1 MSTTVRLTIA
11 ALFFSASVA
20 MAQNAADALGP
31 VRQLYAS
38 AEYEEALTALG
49 RLQSD
54 TPTTGLEMD
63 RYRALCLIALNR
75 SNEADRVIES
85 IVAADPL
92 YQPSASDASPR
103 VRTAFSTVR
112 ERVLPAL
119 ARSLYLEAK
128 AAYDRKAYADAAQ
141 VLERT
146 VRVIDTIESPA
157 KNDLADLRVLAS
169 GFLDLSKAAAAAA
182 APAAPATPQIADLA
196 PAPAAPP
203 SAPAAAPNTGLV
215 VLKQNLPPLPFSI
228 ASLGTGEYRGVME
241 LQIDE
246 GGNVTSARIIQTVHV
261 LYDPILLK
269 AAREWKYEAPRIAGK
284 PIAVVKRVEIV
295 LKP

>member
-1 MSTTVRLTIA
+1 MSTPVRLTIA
-11 ALFFSASVA
+11 ALFFSASA
-20 MAQNAADALGP
+20 AAAQNAAGALDP

-49 RLQSD
+49 RLQPE
-54 TPTTGLEMD
+54 TPTSALEID

-75 SNEADRVIES
+75 GSEADRVIES

-112 ERVLPAL
+112 ERVLPTV

-128 AAYDRKAYADAAQ
+128 AAYDRKAYTDAAQ
-141 VLERT
+141 AFETT

-157 KNDLADLRVLAS
+157 KNELADLRVLAS
-169 GFLDLSKAAAAAA
+169 GFLDLSKAAGAPPTPA
-182 APAAPATPQIADLA
+182 APAAPAKPEVATAA
-196 PAPAAPP
+196 PAPAAP
-203 SAPAAAPNTGLV
+203 PNTGLV
-215 VLKQNLPPLPFSI
+215 VLKQDLPPLPFSI
-228 ASLGTGEYRGVME
+228 AALGSGEYRGVVE

-269 AAREWKYEAPRIAGK
+269 AVRDWKYEAPRVSGR
-284 PIAVVKRVEIV
+284 PIATVKRVEIV

>member
-11 ALFFSASVA
+11 ALFVFASAA
-20 MAQNAADALGP
+20 AAQDAADALHP

-49 RLQSD
+49 RLRSE
-54 TPTTGLEMD
+54 TPASGLEIE

-75 SNEADRVIES
+75 GSEADRVIES

-112 ERVLPAL
+112 ERVLPTV
-119 ARSLYLEAK
+119 ARSLYLEAR
-128 AAYDRKAYADAAQ
+128 AAYDRKAYSEAAQ
-141 VLERT
+141 ALERT
-146 VRVIDTIESPA
+146 VRVIDTIESLA

-169 GFLDLSKAAAAAA
+169 GFLDLSKAAAAASA
-182 APAAPATPQIADLA
+182 APAP
-196 PAPAAPP
+196 PAPAKPETAAPP
-203 SAPAAAPNTGLV
+203 PAAAANTGLV
-215 VLKQNLPPLPFSI
+215 VLKQDLPPLPFSI
-228 ASLGTGEYRGVME
+228 AALGTGEYRGVME

-246 GGNVTSARIIQTVHV
+246 GGNVTSARILEMVHV

-269 AAREWKYEAPRIAGK
+269 AAREWKYEAPRVAGK
-284 PIAVVKRVEIV
+284 PIATVKRVDIV

>member
-11 ALFFSASVA
+11 ALFLSASA
-20 MAQNAADALGP
+20 AAAQDAADALDP

-49 RLQSD
+49 RLQSE
-54 TPTTGLEMD
+54 TPASGLEID

-75 SNEADRVIES
+75 GSEADRVIES

-103 VRTAFSTVR
+103 VRTAFSAVR
-112 ERVLPAL
+112 ERVLPAV

-141 VLERT
+141 ALERT

-157 KNDLADLRVLAS
+157 KNELADLRVLAS
-169 GFLDLSKAAAAAA
+169 GFLDLSKAAAA
-182 APAAPATPQIADLA
+182 
-196 PAPAAPP
+196 PP
-203 SAPAAAPNTGLV
+203 APAAAPRRRA
-215 VLKQNLPPLPFSI
+215 PPEI
-228 ASLGTGEYRGVME
+228 A
-241 LQIDE
+241 
-246 GGNVTSARIIQTVHV
+246 
-261 LYDPILLK
+261 
-269 AAREWKYEAPRIAGK
+269 APPPAPGPRRR
-284 PIAVVKRVEIV
+284 PTRDSWC
-295 LKP
+295 